1 MKYILF
7 ILAAITFT
15 FSAIR
20 FYGKKG
26 TATLDH
32 QAQAELKPTT
42 AKLYNSLIDVGAKKL
57 HSVVDAKFV
66 MYNTGHNDLYIE
78 NVLPDCHCTAADFST
93 KAIAPDDST
102 VITLKYNASQPGVF
116 QTSAVVTTN
125 SIEPNTL
132 LIFRGLV
139 EP

>member
-7 ILAAITFT
+7 ILAAIAFT
-15 FSAIR
+15 FSVVR
-20 FYGKKG
+20 FYKKKNK
-26 TATLDH
+26 ATSDRF
-32 QAQAELKPTT
+32 AQAEAKTTT
-42 AKLYNSLIDVGAKKL
+42 AKLYKSLIDVGAKKL
-57 HSVVDAKFV
+57 HSVVDARFV
-66 MYNTGHNDLYIE
+66 LYNTGRNNLYIE

-132 LIFRGLV
+132 LIFRGSV